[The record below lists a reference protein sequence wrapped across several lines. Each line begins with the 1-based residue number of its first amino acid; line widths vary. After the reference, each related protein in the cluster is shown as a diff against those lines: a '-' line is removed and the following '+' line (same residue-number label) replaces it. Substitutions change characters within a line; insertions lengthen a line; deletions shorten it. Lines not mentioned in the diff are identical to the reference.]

1 MEKNYPLPTTH
12 YPLIKSSIFREYDI
26 RGIYE
31 KELNEQSV
39 KLIGYFLGQRIGK
52 GNVVSIGYDARSH
65 SPILRDYL
73 TSGLNAAGCTVLDMG
88 MVATPVNYFS
98 NYQKIKD
105 LNPDPSSILHPPS
118 SIHDTMPSA
127 SIMITGSHNPS
138 EYNGFK
144 ITIDQSPFF
153 GEAIYALGDEIIQN
167 QDKVIPDNTE
177 KIDIDVKTPYIDFM
191 VKEFAHLKGL
201 DKKIIIDCGNG
212 VADTVLT
219 DIFDTLEFDYTGLY
233 CEPDGTFP
241 NHHPDPSVEK
251 NLADVKAALEKE
263 GDIAFAYDGDADRI
277 AVLTHKHNIKGDQM
291 ALLYAMKM
299 ENPTVIG
306 EVKCSQVM
314 YDELERR
321 GAKAI
326 MYKTGH
332 SNLKVKMKE
341 TGADLACEVS
351 GHIFFKH
358 RYFGYDDAIY
368 ATLRMLELIADG
380 INIDKEIENLPQVF
394 STEEIKVETT
404 EEEKFA
410 IIDKVKELLQNPPS
424 NFPAIKNIIDVD
436 GVRINFEKGW
446 GLVRASN
453 TTPVLVTRF
462 ESTDKALAKE
472 YEEKVNNLIAEAK
485 RLLVTGY

>member
-1 MEKNYPLPTTH
+1 MTG
-12 YPLIKSSIFREYDI
+12 IKKSIFREYDI

-31 KELNEQSV
+31 KELNETSV
-39 KLIGYFLGQRIGK
+39 KLIGYYLGQKIGGDK
-52 GNVVSIGYDARSH
+52 VVAIGYDARSH

-73 TSGLNAAGCTVLDMG
+73 TSGLNAAGCKVLDMG
-88 MVATPVNYFS
+88 MVATPVNYYS
-98 NYQKIKD
+98 NYINFD
-105 LNPDPSSILHPPS
+105 GMTTD
-118 SIHDTMPSA
+118 A

-144 ITIDQSPFF
+144 ITVDQTPFF
-153 GEAIYALGDEIIQN
+153 GEAIYTLGDEILAHQELI
-167 QDKVIPDNTE
+167 IEDNTT
-177 KIDIDVKTPYIDFM
+177 KTDIDVKTPYINFM
-191 VKEFAHLKGL
+191 VKEFEHLKNFPQ
-201 DKKIIIDCGNG
+201 KIVIDAGNG
-212 VADTVLT
+212 VADTVIT
-219 DIFDTLEFDYTGLY
+219 DIFDALHFNYTGLY
-233 CEPDGTFP
+233 LEPDGTFP

-251 NLADVKAALEKE
+251 NLADIKAALEKE

-299 ENPTVIG
+299 QNPTVIG

-341 TGADLACEVS
+341 TDADLACEVS
-351 GHIFFKH
+351 GHIFFKN

-368 ATLRMLELIADG
+368 ATLRMLELIHDG
-380 INIDKEIENLPQVF
+380 IDLDKEIDALPTVF

-410 IIDKVKELLQNPPS
+410 IIDKVKELLVDPPED
-424 NFPAIKNIIDVD
+424 FPKILNIIDVD

-462 ESTDKALAKE
+462 ESTDEALAKE
-472 YEEKVNNLIAEAK
+472 YESKVNALIETAK
-485 RLLVTGY
+485 QLVLSV

>member
-1 MEKNYPLPTTH
+1 MSIN
-12 YPLIKSSIFREYDI
+12 SSIFREYDI
-26 RGIYE
+26 RGIFE
-31 KELNEQSV
+31 KELNATSV
-39 KLIGYFLGQRIGK
+39 KLIGYFLGQKVGGEK
-52 GNVVSIGYDARSH
+52 VVSVGYDARSH
-65 SPILRDYL
+65 SPVLRDYL
-73 TSGLNAAGCTVLDMG
+73 TSGLNAAGCSVLDMG

-98 NYQKIKD
+98 NYID
-105 LNPDPSSILHPPS
+105 FDGVTT
-118 SIHDTMPSA
+118 DA
-127 SIMITGSHNPS
+127 SVMITGSHNPS

-144 ITIDQSPFF
+144 ITMDKSPFF
-153 GEAIYALGDEIIQN
+153 GDDIYALGDEIIAN
-167 QDKVIPDNTE
+167 KTMKIEDNLKKT
-177 KIDIDVKTPYIDFM
+177 DIDVKKPYIDFM
-191 VKEFAHLKGL
+191 VKEFSALKGF
-201 DKKIIIDCGNG
+201 DKKIIIDAGNG
-212 VADTVLT
+212 VADTVIT
-219 DIFDTLEFDYTGLY
+219 DIFDALDLDYTGLY
-233 CEPDGTFP
+233 LEPDGTFP

-251 NLADVKAALEKE
+251 NLIDVKAALEKE

-277 AVLTHKHNIKGDQM
+277 AVLTHRHNIKGDQM

-299 ENPTVIG
+299 QNPTVIG

-321 GAKAI
+321 GATAI

-341 TGADLACEVS
+341 TNADLACEVS

-368 ATLRMLELIADG
+368 ATLRMLELMADG
-380 INIDKEIENLPQVF
+380 IDLDAEIDALPQVF

-404 EEEKFA
+404 EDEKFL
-410 IIDKVKELLQNPPS
+410 IIDKVKALLENPS
-424 NFPAIKNIIDVD
+424 SDFPAIVNIIDVD

-462 ESTDKALAKE
+462 ESTDEALAKE
-472 YEEKVNNLIAEAK
+472 YEEKVNRLISKAK
-485 RLLVTGY
+485 ESL

>member
-1 MEKNYPLPTTH
+1 MSINK
-12 YPLIKSSIFREYDI
+12 SIFREYDI
-26 RGIYE
+26 RGIFN

-39 KLIGYFLGQRIGK
+39 KLIGYHLGQKVGGGK
-52 GNVVSIGYDARSH
+52 IVAIGYDARSH

-88 MVATPVNYFS
+88 MVATPANYFA
-98 NYQKIKD
+98 NYQPLPTLTNNQLPITNNEQTID
-105 LNPDPSSILHPPS
+105 
-118 SIHDTMPSA
+118 A
-127 SIMITGSHNPS
+127 SIMITGSHNPPQ
-138 EYNGFK
+138 YNGFK
-144 ITIDQSPFF
+144 ITIDKAPFF
-153 GEAIYALGDEIIQN
+153 GSDIYALGDAILADANRQIE
-167 QDKVIPDNTE
+167 DNTE

-191 VKEFAHLKGL
+191 VKEFSALKGL

-212 VADTVLT
+212 VAGTVINT
-219 DIFDTLEFDYTGLY
+219 IFDRLGFDYKGLY
-233 CEPDGTFP
+233 CDPDGTFP
-241 NHHPDPSVEK
+241 NHHPDPSEEK
-251 NLADVKAALEKE
+251 NLADVKAVLEKE

-277 AVLTHKHNIKGDQM
+277 AVLTHRYNIKGDQM
-291 ALLYAMKM
+291 ALLFALDM

-368 ATLRMLELIADG
+368 ATLRMLELVAQG
-380 INIDKEIENLPQVF
+380 IDLDKELDALPQVF

-410 IIDKVKELLQNPPS
+410 IIDKVKELLETPPAD
-424 NFPAIKNIIDVD
+424 FPAIKSIIDVD

-462 ESTDKALAKE
+462 ESTDAALAKA
-472 YEEKVNNLIAEAK
+472 YEDAVNTLIQTAK
-485 RLLVTGY
+485 QLVITGY

>member
-1 MEKNYPLPTTH
+1 MAIPL
-12 YPLIKSSIFREYDI
+12 SIFREYDI
-26 RGIYE
+26 RGIYQ
-31 KELNEQSV
+31 KELHEQSV
-39 KLIGYFLGQRIGK
+39 KLIGYYLGEELGK
-52 GNVVSIGYDARSH
+52 NSVVSIGYDARSH

-73 TSGLNAAGCTVLDMG
+73 TSGLNAAGCKVLDMG

-98 NYQKIKD
+98 NYISHHNIYTD
-105 LNPDPSSILHPPS
+105 
-118 SIHDTMPSA
+118 A

-144 ITIDQSPFF
+144 ITFDKAPFF
-153 GEAIYALGDEIIQN
+153 GEKIYALGEKIIQH
-167 QDKVIPDNTE
+167 QDKIIPDNT
-177 KIDIDVKTPYIDFM
+177 KRDIIDVKTPYIDFM
-191 VKEFAHLKGL
+191 VKEFEHLKNL
-201 DKKIIIDCGNG
+201 NKKIVIDCGNG
-212 VADTVLT
+212 VANTVLSQ
-219 DIFDTLEFDYTGLY
+219 IFGKLNLDYIGLY
-233 CEPDGTFP
+233 LEPDGTFP
-241 NHHPDPSVEK
+241 NHHPDPSVEE
-251 NLADVKAALEKE
+251 NLIDVKAVLEKN

-291 ALLYAMKM
+291 ALLYAMKIDT
-299 ENPTVIG
+299 PTVIG

-341 TGADLACEVS
+341 TNADLACEVS

-368 ATLRMLELIADG
+368 ATLRMLELIYDG
-380 INIDKEIENLPQVF
+380 IDLDAQIDALPHVF
-394 STEEIKVETT
+394 STDELKIQTT

-410 IIDKVKELLQNPPS
+410 IIEKVKELLKNPPN
-424 NFPAIKNIIDVD
+424 NFPKILNIIDID
-436 GVRINFEKGW
+436 GVRINFEHGW

-462 ESTDKALAKE
+462 ESTSKSLAKE
-472 YEEKVNNLIAEAK
+472 YEDKVNALISQAK
-485 RLLVTGY
+485 ELL

>member
-1 MEKNYPLPTTH
+1 MKT
-12 YPLIKSSIFREYDI
+12 IFREYDI
-26 RGIYE
+26 RGIFE
-31 KELNEQSV
+31 QELNEKTV
-39 KLIGYFLGQRIGK
+39 KLIGYFLGQKIKGKKVVAIGF
-52 GNVVSIGYDARSH
+52 DARSH

-73 TSGLNAAGCTVLDMG
+73 TSGLNHAGCKVLDMG
-88 MVATPVNYFS
+88 MVATPVNYFA
-98 NYQKIKD
+98 NYIE
-105 LNPDPSSILHPPS
+105 
-118 SIHDTMPSA
+118 HDGVTTDA

-144 ITIDQSPFF
+144 ITVDKAPFF
-153 GEAIYALGDEIIQN
+153 GEEIYSLGDEIIAN
-167 QDKVIPDNTE
+167 QSTQIPNNITSTF
-177 KIDIDVKTPYIDFM
+177 IDVKTPYINYMIENFS
-191 VKEFAHLKGL
+191 HLKKMKTKMIL
-201 DKKIIIDCGNG
+201 DGGNG
-212 VADTVLT
+212 VADTVIS
-219 DIFDTLEFDYTGLY
+219 DIFDALELDYKGLY
-233 CEPDGTFP
+233 MKPDGTFP
-241 NHHPDPSVEK
+241 NHHPDPSVEE
-251 NLADVKAALEKE
+251 NLVDIKKVLKEE

-277 AVLTHKHNIKGDQM
+277 AVLTHKYNIKGDQM

-321 GAKAI
+321 GATAI

-332 SNLKVKMKE
+332 SNLKVKMRE

-368 ATLRMLELIADG
+368 ATLRMLELIHDG
-380 INIDKEIENLPQVF
+380 IDLDAEIDALPKVF
-394 STEEIKVETT
+394 STEELKVETT
-404 EEEKFA
+404 EQEKFK
-410 IIDKVKELLQNPPS
+410 IIDEVKTLLENPPKD
-424 NFPAIKNIIDVD
+424 FPKIKNIITVD

-462 ESTDKALAKE
+462 ESTDEVLAKV
-472 YEEKVNNLIAEAK
+472 YEESVNQLILDAK
-485 RLLVTGY
+485 QHLLEKA